1 MISYALI
8 VSFGVWGMPQLLV
21 RFYSIKSVDVLRIG
35 TVVTSLG
42 GSMALLPYLDGAIA
56 RVLHPGL
63 TNADLAIPTLAK
75 TVLSPWGGAIFL
87 AGVIAAGM
95 STFASVLIIT
105 SSAIVHDFAQKGL
118 GKPLSEKQAFRY
130 SRITSAVV
138 GLFSLGSPFGL
149 HGFIPRTAIGL
160 IVLLLVSR
168 FTRKLSV
175 EHLAWVWGENR
186 PSSTKGRVSPS
197 LR

>member
-63 TNADLAIPTLAK
+63 T
-75 TVLSPWGGAIFL
+75 
-87 AGVIAAGM
+87 
-95 STFASVLIIT
+95 
-105 SSAIVHDFAQKGL
+105 
-118 GKPLSEKQAFRY
+118 
-130 SRITSAVV
+130 SAVV
-138 GLFSLGSPFGL
+138 GLFSLGIALRPPALVRVLTAFAWAVIASTCLWPILFGIYWKGATRWGVLSSMASGLAVSLIWMALGSPFGL
-149 HGFIPRTAIGL
+149 HGFIPGTAIGL

-186 PSSTKGRVSPS
+186 PSSTKGWVSPS